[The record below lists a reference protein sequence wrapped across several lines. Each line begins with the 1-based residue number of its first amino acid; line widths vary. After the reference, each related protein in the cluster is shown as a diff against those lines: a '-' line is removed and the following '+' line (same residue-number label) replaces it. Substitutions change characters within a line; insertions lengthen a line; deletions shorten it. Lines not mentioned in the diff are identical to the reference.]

1 MLQLIPPHVQPLER
15 GHPHHA
21 VWHLAELVHG
31 QIQVLQVLQVPQ
43 LTSTAQQ
50 ISDQSVGP
58 AHLLD
63 SYLVRELLQVLVHG
77 QLQPLQALAA
87 AQFLRNQ
94 LDPVVAQQELF

>member
-1 MLQLIPPHVQPLER
+1 M
-15 GHPHHA
+15 
-21 VWHLAELVHG
+21 
-31 QIQVLQVLQVPQ
+31 
-43 LTSTAQQ
+43 
-50 ISDQSVGP
+50 GP